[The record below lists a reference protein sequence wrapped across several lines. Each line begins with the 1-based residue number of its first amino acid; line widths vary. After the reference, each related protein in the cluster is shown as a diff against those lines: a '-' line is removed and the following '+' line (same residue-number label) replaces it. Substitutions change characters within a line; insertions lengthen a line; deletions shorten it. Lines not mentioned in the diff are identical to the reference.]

1 MPISSPIPSV
11 KVRAVDIPTLFF
23 EQAQARIDAAIAA
36 GGSKEAEPPLL
47 VDGVTGRSL
56 RFTDIRQQS
65 RAIARA
71 LNRRGFGSQRES
83 RTAVV
88 LAPVDIS
95 FCCIYYGTL
104 MAAGVY
110 TAFDPALDVA
120 ELARRLA
127 EVKAAVVFVAAELVP
142 TLLAACELAS
152 LDVGQANIILVSGNC
167 PGYTTLS
174 SICSASDDDSL
185 FEPYVITELAEQ
197 ASKVAMISYTSGTT
211 GKPKG
216 VLITHRN
223 LVCMYAMA
231 GGYSARTVRDSDAS
245 LTPGMPA
252 PSRVLSAL
260 PLSYVYGHSVL
271 CYQSLASGDCIVQL
285 PAFDLAMYLETI
297 ERYKIERL
305 SGTPNLLHTLLCLT
319 TKVDEGVVALT
330 SAPARRFDISSV
342 KTIGCGGAPLPSCLR
357 QRYSEY
363 FGGAPIVT
371 GYGQTE
377 SSSTI
382 AGSSWQKPAPG
393 AVGVLYP
400 NSVAKVIDAEGR
412 ETTDFGELCVAG
424 PHITKGYVGAHKS
437 PVDASGFLHTG
448 DYARIDAGG
457 NVFLSGR
464 MADIIYSAQGLI
476 SPVDIE
482 DALFE
487 HQSVEDCAVVG
498 EGVKGQTQP
507 VAYVVP
513 VPALRTPRLLDDLE
527 AWLRERTGISI
538 ACHEVCA
545 IPKSPAGKVS
555 RHLLRQ
561 GSE

>member
-1 MPISSPIPSV
+1 
-11 KVRAVDIPTLFF
+11 
-23 EQAQARIDAAIAA
+23 
-36 GGSKEAEPPLL
+36 
-47 VDGVTGRSL
+47 
-56 RFTDIRQQS
+56 
-65 RAIARA
+65 
-71 LNRRGFGSQRES
+71 
-83 RTAVV
+83 
-88 LAPVDIS
+88 
-95 FCCIYYGTL
+95 
-104 MAAGVY
+104 
-110 TAFDPALDVA
+110 
-120 ELARRLA
+120 
-127 EVKAAVVFVAAELVP
+127 
-142 TLLAACELAS
+142 
-152 LDVGQANIILVSGNC
+152 
-167 PGYTTLS
+167 
-174 SICSASDDDSL
+174 
-185 FEPYVITELAEQ
+185 
-197 ASKVAMISYTSGTT
+197 
-211 GKPKG
+211 
-216 VLITHRN
+216 
-223 LVCMYAMA
+223 
-231 GGYSARTVRDSDAS
+231 

-305 SGTPNLLHTLLCLT
+305 SGTPNLLHTLLCFT
-319 TKVDEGVVALT
+319 TKVDKGVVALT

-363 FGGAPIVT
+363 FSGAPIVT

-412 ETTDFGELCVAG
+412 ETADFGELCVAG

-457 NVFLSGR
+457 NVFLRGR
-464 MADIIYSAQGLI
+464 MADLIYSARDLI

-498 EGVKGQTQP
+498 EGVKGHAQP

-527 AWLRERTGISI
+527 AWLRERTGVSI
-538 ACHEVCA
+538 ACREVCA
-545 IPKSPAGKVS
+545 IPKSLAGKVP
-555 RHLLRQ
+555 
-561 GSE
+561 